1 MAELERSAFIWTLP
15 TGAATREAIAVAVAA
30 GGTRKLYIKAGGD
43 NGAAV
48 WIPGVALPSWAR
60 PQWDDAYLAPF
71 TARGILCVPWFYN
84 WYGDADLN
92 AIVRAVGYRPS
103 AELVLNPETEWRVQS
118 SANPFRTLDEAN
130 EAAFRWVIY
139 LRDNIRDIEQLE
151 PRIGFSSVPS
161 WPDFPYEGFARA
173 CDFALEQHYWFP
185 SDIAGGLDE
194 VGWHLDRA
202 GKAKPHVPVL
212 TASREHDDA
221 GVVQLARNALA
232 QDPDLAGFS
241 SWEAANGAYQVDAV
255 AASYALLDGLA
266 RRDPLDFAAAVEG
279 ATDLDDLLERVLT

>member
-1 MAELERSAFIWTLP
+1 MSEPERSAFIWTLP

-48 WIPGVALPSWAR
+48 WIPGVPLPSWAR

-71 TARGILCVPWFYN
+71 TARDIAVVPWVYN
-84 WYGDADLN
+84 WPNRADIDATIAALRHRWAD
-92 AIVRAVGYRPS
+92 
-103 AELVLNPETEWRVQS
+103 ELVLNPETEWRVQS
-118 SANPFRTLDEAN
+118 PVNAYRSLVEAN
-130 EAAFRWVIY
+130 EDAERWVATLESD
-139 LRDNIRDIEQLE
+139 LRDEFGRV
-151 PRIGFSSVPS
+151 PRLGFSSVPS
-161 WPDFPYEGFARA
+161 WPDFPYEGFAAA

-194 VGWHLDRA
+194 VGWHLRRA

-221 GVVQLARNALA
+221 GVVRLARNALA

-241 SWEAANGAYQVDAV
+241 SWEAANGAYQADAV
-255 AASYALLDGLA
+255 ASAYALLDGFGRIEPDANRLRA
-266 RRDPLDFAAAVEG
+266 WFKAHRRVA
-279 ATDLDDLLERVLT
+279 

>member
-1 MAELERSAFIWTLP
+1 MAEPERSAFIWTLP

-48 WIPGVALPSWAR
+48 WIPGVPLPSWAR

-71 TARGILCVPWFYN
+71 TGRGIAVVPWFYN
-84 WYGDADLN
+84 WPGNADGNL
-92 AIVRAVGYRPS
+92 IIRALAHRDCD
-103 AELVLNPETEWRVQS
+103 ELVLNPETEWRVQS
-118 SANPFRTLDEAN
+118 SANPYRTLAEAN
-130 EAAFRWVIY
+130 RAAELWVAT
-139 LRDNIRDIEQLE
+139 LRDLLPHRV
-151 PRIGFSSVPS
+151 RIGFSSVPS
-161 WPDFPYEGFARA
+161 WPDFPYEGFSAE

-185 SDIAGGLDE
+185 DVLPGGLDQ
-194 VGWHLDRA
+194 VGWHLRRTA
-202 GKAKPHVPVL
+202 WIMPHVPVL

-255 AASYALLDGLA
+255 AASYALLDGPGRIEPDANLLRA
-266 RRDPLDFAAAVEG
+266 WFDAHRRG
-279 ATDLDDLLERVLT
+279 A

>member
-1 MAELERSAFIWTLP
+1 MSGPERSAFIWTLP

-48 WIPGVALPSWAR
+48 WIPGAALPSWAR
-60 PQWDDAYLAPF
+60 PQWDDTYLAPF
-71 TARGILCVPWFYN
+71 IARGIAIVPWVYN
-84 WYGDADLN
+84 WPGGKDADATWL
-92 AIVRAVGYRPS
+92 ALDHKWSDEV
-103 AELVLNPETEWRVQS
+103 VLNPETEWRVQS
-118 SANPFRTLDEAN
+118 SANTFRSLAEAN
-130 EAAFRWVIY
+130 AAAAVWVNT
-139 LRDNIRDIEQLE
+139 LRAQL
-151 PRIGFSSVPS
+151 PRPVRIGFSSVPS
-161 WPDFPYEGFARA
+161 WGDFPYEGFAVA

-185 SDIAGGLDE
+185 DVLPGGLDQ
-194 VGWHLDRA
+194 VGWHLRRV
-202 GKAKPHVPVL
+202 GRGKPHVPVL

-241 SWEAANGAYQVDAV
+241 AWEAANGAFQVDAM

-266 RRDPLDFAAAVEG
+266 RREPLDFAAAWRG
-279 ATDLDDLLERVLT
+279 GGTFTQRYRRWRAT